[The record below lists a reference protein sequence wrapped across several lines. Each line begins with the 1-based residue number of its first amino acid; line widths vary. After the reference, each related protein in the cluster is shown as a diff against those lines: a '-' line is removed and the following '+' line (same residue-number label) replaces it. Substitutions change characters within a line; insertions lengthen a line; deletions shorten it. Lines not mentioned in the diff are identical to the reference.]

1 MEDIQHLQYPVGRF
15 NYNEFISQTDIDTC
29 ISIIAAFP
37 ANLDE
42 LIAPMTANQLDMPY
56 RPGGWNVRQVVHHCA
71 DSHMNA
77 FIRLKLAL
85 TEVNP
90 TIKSYDENLW
100 AVLSD
105 STQLEPQV
113 SIMLLHGLH
122 TRWATLLQGLTQAEF
137 KLTYFHPEHQKA
149 QTIQFQTAL
158 YAWHCNHHLA
168 HIRLVADKV

>member
-77 FIRLKLAL
+77 YIRHKLTM
-85 TEVNP
+85 TEDCP
-90 TIKSYDENLW
+90 TILPYNEKLWAEMPDVQHVAIKEGCLLLRLLHQRWSFYLSSLPYDSLSKSYL
-100 AVLSD
+100 
-105 STQLEPQV
+105 
-113 SIMLLHGLH
+113 
-122 TRWATLLQGLTQAEF
+122 
-137 KLTYFHPEHQKA
+137 HPEKKRKINMYESIGMYSFKTSFSSH
-149 QTIQFQTAL
+149 
-158 YAWHCNHHLA
+158 
-168 HIRLVADKV
+168 

>member
-42 LIAPMTANQLDMPY
+42 L
-56 RPGGWNVRQVVHHCA
+56 
-71 DSHMNA
+71 
-77 FIRLKLAL
+77 
-85 TEVNP
+85 TEDNP